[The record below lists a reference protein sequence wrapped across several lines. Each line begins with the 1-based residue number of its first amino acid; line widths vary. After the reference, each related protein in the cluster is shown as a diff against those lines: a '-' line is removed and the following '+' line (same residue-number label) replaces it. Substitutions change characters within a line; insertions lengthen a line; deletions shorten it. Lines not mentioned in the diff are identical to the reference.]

1 MCAQTGDAVKEQDGK
16 EEREI
21 TRDEFQCPEGW
32 LWKDEWKVD
41 MGRAVDDEGW
51 EYAIEAGM
59 GNWVPYER
67 NGYLFRRRRCVRLRV
82 RDRNAKVLQKKKVCV
97 CLSPSVSV
105 VLSVYCVY
113 VCPCTFSLC
122 VL

>member
-1 MCAQTGDAVKEQDGK
+1 MKEHDGK

-21 TRDEFQCPEGW
+21 TRDQLQCPEGW
-32 LWKDEWKVD
+32 LWKSDWQVD

-67 NGYLFRRRRCVRLRV
+67 NGYLFRRRRWVRMRI
-82 RDRNAKVLQKKKVCV
+82 RDKNAKVVQKKKVCR
-97 CLSPSVSV
+97 CSLP
-105 VLSVYCVY
+105 
-113 VCPCTFSLC
+113 TFYL
-122 VL
+122 